1 MYLDEKIVT
10 NKVKSQVQNGAKFF
24 YMVHESFFNLTK
36 ISRVLINKSFICSIV
51 LKAFVM
57 QLQEFTELSYG
68 DQLKLI
74 ARSGRLTHSVIADD
88 YQFTVY
94 KVKGFYVELKR
105 SIKELFFE
113 KITAMELKSLPSQ
126 YTRTPHNQL

>member
-1 MYLDEKIVT
+1 MHINEF
-10 NKVKSQVQNGAKFF
+10 SQ
-24 YMVHESFFNLTK
+24 
-36 ISRVLINKSFICSIV
+36 
-51 LKAFVM
+51 
-57 QLQEFTELSYG
+57 LSYK

-74 ARSGRLTHSVIADD
+74 GTSGKLKHSIIVND

-113 KITAMELKSLPSQ
+113 KITVMEYENLPAQ
-126 YTRTPHNQL
+126 YRHTQHKHL

>member
-1 MYLDEKIVT
+1 MYIKEF
-10 NKVKSQVQNGAKFF
+10 SQ
-24 YMVHESFFNLTK
+24 
-36 ISRVLINKSFICSIV
+36 
-51 LKAFVM
+51 
-57 QLQEFTELSYG
+57 LSYK

-74 ARSGRLTHSVIADD
+74 ETSGKLKHSIIVND

-113 KITAMELKSLPSQ
+113 KITVMEYESLPPQ
-126 YTRTPHNQL
+126 YRQIQHKHL